1 MKIEDEGR
9 IETRIYTRPD
19 KRTVIEQATGSAVVL
34 SAEQIMAVIDQLHAC
49 YDYCAAWKEPTQQS
63 DEVQQ

>member
-1 MKIEDEGR
+1 MKIEDDDR
-9 IETRIYTRPD
+9 IHTRVYTRPD

-49 YDYCAAWKEPTQQS
+49 YDYCATWKEPSQPADELQQ
-63 DEVQQ
+63 